1 MSDLEQWL
9 AVARST
15 SLGILTDLDGTLVPF
30 AATPD
35 AARPRPDVRKLL
47 RELAAQP
54 GLLVAVVSGRPRDT
68 LDRFFAD
75 CPGLL
80 LVAEHG
86 GWRRD
91 SSGWQPALEAG
102 RDEVESLTRMLGG
115 IADRYPGALVER
127 KTWSVAFHFRA
138 ISAVERNA
146 AVVEVDSIIGT
157 WLAHHRTFA
166 LLRGAKVLE
175 VRPAPMVKGRAVPW
189 LRDRLGAGGRL
200 VALGDDVTDEDTFIE
215 LAAEDESILV
225 AGEEARAT
233 AARWRLAGTG
243 EAKAFLRW
251 IGAVRSGDQTAA
263 ATLPRRIERAGRV
276 EAGEAPFRLLVVS
289 NRLPE
294 LRSSADFAETRKR
307 AAGGL
312 VAALQ
317 PLLAARRAVWLG
329 WSGASSP
336 RADASLFQLDESGPT
351 ALASVDLPDAWYE
364 RYYRGM
370 CNAALWPL
378 LHSFTERVS
387 LAREDWQSY
396 WEAND
401 AFAAAA
407 ARLVRPG
414 DPVWVHDYHL
424 LLFGQRMRERDHR
437 GPLGLFVHVPFPGPD
452 IWFVLPWASEL
463 TTAMLAFDL
472 VGFHTP
478 GHVDNFLHAAA
489 AIPGAVVHGMS
500 VEYRGRT
507 TRVGAFPLGIMPD
520 DGEPDPAALDE
531 VAALVSALGD
541 RRLIL
546 GVDRLDFTAGI
557 PERLEAFHRLLERW
571 PEWQGKI
578 SLVQIS
584 VPARSDAADYIE
596 QRERVEAIAA
606 RTNSEL
612 GSGDWVPVRYL
623 YRAFDRTQLSALYR
637 AAAVGCVAPL
647 RDGMNLVA
655 KEFVAAQD
663 PDDPGV
669 LLLSLFAGA
678 AHELL
683 DAVLTNPWHVDGLA
697 EDLDRA
703 LRMGRDERRNR
714 HRRLAATVSRTTALS
729 WAEDFLAALTGSQTA

>member
-1 MSDLEQWL
+1 VPDLEHWL
-9 AVARST
+9 SVARAT
-15 SLGILTDLDGTLVPF
+15 SLGVLTDLDGTLVPI
-30 AATPD
+30 AVTPD
-35 AARPRPDVRKLL
+35 AARPKPDVRKLL

-54 GLLVAVVSGRPRDT
+54 GLLVAVVSGRPREM

-91 SSGWQPALEAG
+91 SSGWQPAFDAG
-102 RDEVESLTRMLGG
+102 TDEVESLTRMLGG
-115 IADRYPGALVER
+115 IAERYPGALVER

-138 ISAVERNA
+138 ISPVERNA

-189 LRDRLGAGGRL
+189 LRERLGPGGRL
-200 VALGDDVTDEDTFIE
+200 VALGDDATDEDTFLE
-215 LAAEDESILV
+215 LRAEDESILV
-225 AGEEARAT
+225 ASEETRAS

-243 EAKAFLRW
+243 EAKSFLRW
-251 IGAVRSGDQTAA
+251 LGAARRGDASEPR
-263 ATLPRRIERAGRV
+263 LPRRVERAGRI
-276 EAGEAPFRLLVVS
+276 EAGEAAFRLLVVS

-307 AAGGL
+307 TAGGL
-312 VAALQ
+312 VSALS
-317 PLLAARRAVWLG
+317 PLLAARRGVWLG
-329 WSGASSP
+329 WSGTTAP
-336 RADASLFQLDESGPT
+336 RADAAAFQLDESGPT

-378 LHSFTERVS
+378 LHSFPDRVAI
-387 LAREDWQSY
+387 ARDDWQAY

-401 AFAAAA
+401 SFAAAA

-424 LLFGQRMRERDHR
+424 LLLGQRLRERDHR

-452 IWFVLPWASEL
+452 IWFILPWAPEL
-463 TTAMLAFDL
+463 LTAMFAFDL
-472 VGFHTP
+472 IGFHTP
-478 GHVDNFLHAAA
+478 GHVENFLRAAA
-489 AIPGAVVHGMS
+489 AIPGAVVQGTT
-500 VEYRGRT
+500 VEYRGRA
-507 TRVGAFPLGIMPD
+507 TRVGHFPLGIMPD
-520 DGEPDPAALDE
+520 SGERDAASLEEID
-531 VAALVSALGD
+531 ALVGGLTRS
-541 RRLIL
+541 RLVF
-546 GVDRLDFTAGI
+546 GVDRLDYTAGI

-571 PEWQGKI
+571 PEWRGSV
-578 SLVQIS
+578 SLVQVSI
-584 VPARSDAADYIE
+584 PARSDAADYIE

-637 AAAVGCVAPL
+637 AAAVGFVAPL

-669 LLLSLFAGA
+669 LLLSRFAGA

-703 LRMGRDERRNR
+703 LRMGRDERQSR

-729 WAEDFLAALTGSQTA
+729 WAEDFLAALTASQTA